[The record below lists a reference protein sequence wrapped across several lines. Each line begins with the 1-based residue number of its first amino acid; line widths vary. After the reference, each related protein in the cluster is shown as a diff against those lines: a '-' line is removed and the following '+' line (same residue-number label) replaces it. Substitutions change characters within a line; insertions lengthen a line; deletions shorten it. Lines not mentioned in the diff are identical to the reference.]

1 MNCITCGTLV
11 FAIYNAQV
19 ADRGD
24 TSHAEYKEDESM
36 VKDTAKNE
44 WKGAMGSQLKDS
56 TAKDVVL
63 SMTVLIS
70 RTLFLD

>member
-1 MNCITCGTLV
+1 
-11 FAIYNAQV
+11 
-19 ADRGD
+19 
-24 TSHAEYKEDESM
+24 M

-56 TAKDVVL
+56 TAKDVAL

-70 RTLFLD
+70 RTLLFELNVTLMSVFNLPVLLSYRAIRGFLVQKI